1 MKKLQLV
8 KLVNEKPY
16 LKNNL
21 QNGMH
26 GIVVDE
32 NLNNISV
39 LFFNPQ
45 NVGSYAVIN
54 VYVKDIVLEKE
65 NLPDKM
71 KNEILFNLDSILS
84 KAKNYLE
91 PITIKEYDIVELLVE
106 DTKYSKFGIH
116 KGDRG
121 CVMESRAVQ
130 NYIEVD
136 FSGINSN
143 GDFYGDCVA
152 VKVEDLKVLK

>member
-71 KNEILFNLDSILS
+71 KNEILWWYE
-84 KAKNYLE
+84 K
-91 PITIKEYDIVELLVE
+91 
-106 DTKYSKFGIH
+106 
-116 KGDRG
+116 
-121 CVMESRAVQ
+121 
-130 NYIEVD
+130 
-136 FSGINSN
+136 
-143 GDFYGDCVA
+143 
-152 VKVEDLKVLK
+152 